1 VSPLRPTRRFR
12 GDDGAVLVEA
22 ALVLPII
29 LFVMLGM
36 VEYSVA
42 ELQANQ
48 ASSAARDGARVGI
61 LDYKQA
67 DVPGSAAN
75 NAIVAAVNA
84 RLLGQRNVTV
94 TVTCLK
100 SDGTTVVCA
109 NAVAEQD
116 RIQVVT
122 SWPYQKITGILPVV
136 PKTIT
141 STSRMALVGQ
151 VLSMSTTTS
160 TPSSTSSSTTSTSST
175 STSSTSS
182 TTTTTTGSCVISA
195 LIANNGTAGQMP
207 SVNNAGKLS
216 ANLQVKFTG
225 AGSTCGQFTV
235 TVYPYGAGAPSGN
248 PYDAPNGVSSS
259 GSTYT
264 AIFGKNDKN
273 DPTWSSG
280 PLYIEVTSS
289 AGAVTG
295 TTNIVVTLG

>member
-1 VSPLRPTRRFR
+1 MSPRRPTRRLR

-36 VEYSVA
+36 TEYSVA

-67 DVPGSAAN
+67 DVPGSASN

-84 RLLGQRNVTV
+84 RLLGQKNVTV
-94 TVTCLK
+94 TVTCLE

-116 RIQVVT
+116 RIQVVV
-122 SWPYQKITGILPVV
+122 SWPYAKVTGIVPVV

-141 STSRMALVGQ
+141 ATSRMALVGQ

-160 TPSSTSSSTTSTSST
+160 TPSSTSTSTSTSTTSST
-175 STSSTSS
+175 STSTSS
-182 TTTTTTGSCVISA
+182 TTTTTATCTI
-195 LIANNGTAGQMP
+195 T
-207 SVNNAGKLS
+207 KLS
-216 ANLQVKFTG
+216 ADNGTVGSMPSASKQGKLDSNLRITFTG
-225 AGSTCGQFTV
+225 TGSSCGQFTV
-235 TVYPYGAGAPSGN
+235 TVYPYGAGSATGT
-248 PYDAPNGVSSS
+248 PYPNPNGISS
-259 GSTYT
+259 GGSSYT
-264 AIFGKNDKN
+264 AIYDKNDKN
-273 DPTWSSG
+273 SPTWVNG
-280 PLYIEVTSS
+280 PLFVEVTSTS
-289 AGAVTG
+289 GALGG
-295 TTNIVVTLG
+295 TTSAVVPIG